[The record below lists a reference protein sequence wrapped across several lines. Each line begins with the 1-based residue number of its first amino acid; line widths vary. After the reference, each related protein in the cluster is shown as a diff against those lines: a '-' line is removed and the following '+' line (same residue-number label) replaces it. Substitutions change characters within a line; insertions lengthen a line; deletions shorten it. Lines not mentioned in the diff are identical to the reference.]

1 MKEKRLLKKNKGIVF
16 VVSGPSGAGKTTLY
30 KKAMSVLPNIEHS
43 VSFTTRSPRPGEV
56 NDRDYTFINR
66 DEFIAMVH
74 AGEFAEWAEIHGE
87 LYGTSKKRLKEIAD
101 SGVDA
106 ILDIDVQGAVQL
118 KEKFK
123 GGIYIFILP
132 PSLEVLRER
141 LEKRMVNEKEEIEK
155 RLEVAVEEVKRY
167 REYDY
172 VIVNR
177 VLENAFR
184 ELESI
189 IIANRAKTKR
199 VRPEWIKEKFFK

>member
-1 MKEKRLLKKNKGIVF
+1 LKKKRLLKKNKGIVF
-16 VVSGPSGAGKTTLY
+16 VISGPSGAGKTTLY
-30 KKAMSVLPNIEHS
+30 KKAISVLPNIKHS

-56 NDRDYTFINR
+56 NNKDYTFISR
-66 DEFIAMVH
+66 DEFMSMVH
-74 AGEFAEWAEIHGE
+74 TGEFAEWAEIHGE
-87 LYGTSKKRLKEIAD
+87 LYGTSKKRLKEITD

-141 LEKRMVNEKEEIEK
+141 LEKRMVNAKEEMEK

-167 REYDY
+167 IEYDY
-172 VIVNR
+172 VIVNSI
-177 VLENAFR
+177 LEDAFR

-199 VRPEWIKEKFFK
+199 FRAEWIKENFFK

>member
-1 MKEKRLLKKNKGIVF
+1 LKKNKGILF

-30 KKAMSVLPNIEHS
+30 KKAISVLPNLKHS

-56 NDRDYTFINR
+56 DDRDYTFITR
-66 DEFIAMVH
+66 DKFMVMVH
-74 AGEFAEWAEIHGE
+74 KREFAEWAEIHGE
-87 LYGTSKKRLKEIAD
+87 FYGTSKRRLKEIVD

-106 ILDIDVQGAVQL
+106 ILDIDVQGAIQL
-118 KEKFK
+118 KKKFK

-141 LEKRMVNEKEEIEK
+141 LEKRMVNAKEEIEK

-172 VIVNR
+172 VIVNS
-177 VLENAFR
+177 VLEDAFM
-184 ELESI
+184 ELEST
-189 IIANRAKTKR
+189 IIASRARTKR
-199 VRPEWIKEKFFK
+199 VNPEWIKENF